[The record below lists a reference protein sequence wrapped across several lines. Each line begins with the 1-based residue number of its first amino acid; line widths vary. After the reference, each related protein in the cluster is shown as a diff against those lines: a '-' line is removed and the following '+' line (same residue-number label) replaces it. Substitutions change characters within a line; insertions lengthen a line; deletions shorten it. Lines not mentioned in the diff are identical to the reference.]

1 VLDIMSTDTQDTAPA
16 LSADS
21 NNGASDLKEMK
32 KFERWRKSLQYI
44 TGLGMSETERTD
56 FRRQV
61 DHEASG
67 WQCQQCETWRD
78 SLMKNSANVRFML
91 ENLQKVGCAM
101 KKEDFK
107 CMPCDETRSGG
118 FSPQD
123 GILLCQNRFFSK
135 KHQEDTMVHE
145 MIHMFDN
152 CRFKVDWSNCKHHAC
167 SEIRAASLSGDCRW
181 TREVRRGFYTFTK
194 QHQACVKRRAI
205 LSVRQNP
212 ACADE
217 GCAERAVHSVF
228 ESCFADT
235 RPYDEIY

>member
-1 VLDIMSTDTQDTAPA
+1 MSNDIQGTAPA
-16 LSADS
+16 SSTDNS
-21 NNGASDLKEMK
+21 NGTSDLKEMK

-78 SLMKNSANVRFML
+78 SLMKNSPNVRFML
-91 ENLQKVGCAM
+91 ENLQKVGCTM

>member
-1 VLDIMSTDTQDTAPA
+1 MDSKPETTAMDNSSNDSANDIKD
-16 LSADS
+16 
-21 NNGASDLKEMK
+21 MK

-44 TGLGMSETERTD
+44 TGLGMSDGERKE
-56 FRRQV
+56 FRNQV
-61 DHEASG
+61 DMEASG
-67 WQCQQCETWRD
+67 WQCQQCESWRD
-78 SLMKNSANVRFML
+78 TLMKNSPNVRFML
-91 ENLQKVGCAM
+91 DNLKKVGCAM
-101 KKEDFK
+101 TKEDFK

-135 KHQEDTMVHE
+135 SHQEDTMVHE
-145 MIHMFDN
+145 MIHMYDN

-167 SEIRAASLSGDCRW
+167 SEVRAASLSGDCKW

-205 LSVRQNP
+205 LSVKQNP

-217 GCAERAVHSVF
+217 GCAERAVSSVF